1 MKFCFFS
8 NTFTFA
14 LFFGHIYRRNWN
26 WNSPC
31 HLHLN
36 ALSIRR
42 SFLRSACQIQ
52 ATHTLRLL
60 YDKDISK
67 SCMYYFKI
75 FAYKVGTMYYQTL
88 FSANSAWAA
97 EEVKGWLVPETGP
110 LLTIFCG
117 SPSLVPDTHQ
127 HGSPLSISSAR
138 TVLTRSSLPLSTS
151 QKSSTLLEQ
160 RSLPTQPMLET
171 GGSHGLEEMGKHPLV
186 SSLSFSSQRRSL
198 LQARISAGRPDFR
211 SVKLTS
217 SFITCIFPFFRSCLS
232 LHVVWLNPAIWCSN
246 RFHSSLLHD
255 LTSLLSPLFLTYVY
269 DTESTFF
276 SALALAF
283 PWVPWPTSSYPPNT
297 PSVPQ
302 HGQATTHKGTGCSKM
317 LWVAIRLLVML
328 LEALPSTSPSQHC
341 IISPLHHHTI
351 PYPQTWK
358 KTQGTLVPQRHG
370 V

>member
-1 MKFCFFS
+1 MSKWNSVSFLTLSHLLC
-8 NTFTFA
+8 
-14 LFFGHIYRRNWN
+14 FFGHIYRRNWN

-60 YDKDISK
+60 YDEDISK

-151 QKSSTLLEQ
+151 QKIQHSPRAKVPSC
-160 RSLPTQPMLET
+160 SANAGDWGKPWA
-171 GGSHGLEEMGKHPLV
+171 GGNG
-186 SSLSFSSQRRSL
+186 
-198 LQARISAGRPDFR
+198 
-211 SVKLTS
+211 
-217 SFITCIFPFFRSCLS
+217 
-232 LHVVWLNPAIWCSN
+232 
-246 RFHSSLLHD
+246 
-255 LTSLLSPLFLTYVY
+255 
-269 DTESTFF
+269 
-276 SALALAF
+276 
-283 PWVPWPTSSYPPNT
+283 
-297 PSVPQ
+297 
-302 HGQATTHKGTGCSKM
+302 
-317 LWVAIRLLVML
+317 
-328 LEALPSTSPSQHC
+328 
-341 IISPLHHHTI
+341 
-351 PYPQTWK
+351 
-358 KTQGTLVPQRHG
+358 
-370 V
+370 